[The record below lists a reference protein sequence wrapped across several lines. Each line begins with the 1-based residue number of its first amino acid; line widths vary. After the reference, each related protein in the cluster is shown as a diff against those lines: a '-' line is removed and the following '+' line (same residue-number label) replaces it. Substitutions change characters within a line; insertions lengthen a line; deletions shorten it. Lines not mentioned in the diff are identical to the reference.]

1 VEGSLE
7 VSIGVKALLQTSWV
21 VVWDAVIGSGV
32 VRIHLIPLMSLRD
45 DHATG
50 IPSDVDDVAEVAV
63 GVVVRV
69 ALAFL
74 ATLCNTLESRSS
86 LLIANSKTLIEI
98 FLHLLVL

>member
-1 VEGSLE
+1 
-7 VSIGVKALLQTSWV
+7 VKALLQTSWV
-21 VVWDAVIGSGV
+21 VVWDAVNGSGV
-32 VRIHLIPLMSLRD
+32 VRIHLFPLLSLRD

-50 IPSDVDDVAEVAV
+50 ILSDVDDVVEVAV

-74 ATLCNTLESRSS
+74 ATLCNMLASQSS